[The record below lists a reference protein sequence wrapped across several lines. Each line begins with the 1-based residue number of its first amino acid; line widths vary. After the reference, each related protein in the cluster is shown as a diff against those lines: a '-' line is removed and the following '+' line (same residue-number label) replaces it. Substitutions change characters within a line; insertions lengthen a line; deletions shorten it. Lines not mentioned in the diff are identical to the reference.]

1 MNVGKILKKM
11 RELRNVTQRQLCAGI
26 SSQAALSRMEASGN
40 IPSKMLL
47 AFLDRLDIQPIEFFA
62 LVEENQLANTRVFL
76 DKLINAKYSK
86 QKTDILIQQELDLY
100 EKTGILRHKINALCV
115 SASYYNANDI
125 LFENKILIAKEVKR
139 YLLELGSWFIN
150 DVLLYVNIFFLF
162 DNEFIRS
169 NHLKV
174 ISLLNQSPFD
184 ATQKYTYQ
192 VKYANDVILLAFE
205 RKNLFDLNF
214 YLANYQKL
222 LINDFNSLSSKIC
235 YSIFKQLYQLMVDFN
250 YKKYQCFL
258 EELKNINSYVNGDM
272 VLNLIN
278 LVDECLGIKLR
289 K

>member
-1 MNVGKILKKM
+1 MNIGKTLKKM
-11 RELRNVTQRQLCAGI
+11 RELRNVTQRQLCEGI

-47 AFLDRLDIQPIEFFA
+47 AFLARLDIQPIEFFA

-76 DKLINAKYSK
+76 DKLINAKYSR
-86 QKTDILIQQELDLY
+86 QKTDILIQQEMDLY

-115 SASYYNANDI
+115 NASYYKANDI
-125 LFENKILIAKEVKR
+125 LFKNKILIAKEVKQ
-139 YLLELGSWFIN
+139 YLLELGAWFIN
-150 DVLLYVNIFFLF
+150 DVLLYVNVLFLF

-174 ISLLNQSPFD
+174 INLLSQSPFN

-192 VKYANDVILLAFE
+192 VNYANEVILLAFE

-222 LINDFNSLSSKIC
+222 LINDFNSLSPKIC
-235 YSIFKQLYQLMVDFN
+235 YSIFKQLYQLMINFN
-250 YKKYQCFL
+250 SKNYQYLL
-258 EELKNINSYVNGDM
+258 EELKNIDSYVNGNM
-272 VLNLIN
+272 VLKLID
-278 LVDECLGIKLR
+278 LVDECLRTKL
-289 K
+289 KK